1 MNMLKK
7 GDLYLIGLI
16 FLVVVLGMAFIN
28 IAKKQKENGSII
40 AVIKQDG
47 RIIERVNLDNVT
59 EQRRI
64 DIDGD
69 YKQTIIVEKGRIKF
83 ESAECP
89 DKVCVKAGWL
99 EKAGHMAV
107 CVPNRTMIKIEG
119 ASGKLDGVSY

>member
-1 MNMLKK
+1 MLKK

-47 RIIERVNLDNVT
+47 RIIERINLDNVT

-89 DKVCVKAGWL
+89 DKVCVKA
-99 EKAGHMAV
+99 
-107 CVPNRTMIKIEG
+107 
-119 ASGKLDGVSY
+119 